1 MSYHFHAVTWF
12 HFTVN
17 GVSKEGFFCWFSQ
30 KSRYEVY
37 LKVLEAWQALEKSDP
52 SVADRLNALDE
63 GLWTGS
69 MDEQQD
75 EADAGMKRSHSSP
88 SLELETP
95 PQPVVKVRR
104 NISERRTYRKIVIP
118 RRNKEL

>member
-1 MSYHFHAVTWF
+1 MK
-12 HFTVN
+12 TV
-17 GVSKEGFFCWFSQ
+17 VCSFSQ

-37 LKVLEAWQALEKSDP
+37 LKVLEAWQELEKSDS
-52 SVADRLNALDE
+52 SVGDKLNVFDE
-63 GLWTGS
+63 GLWRGV

-95 PQPVVKVRR
+95 PHPVVKVRR
-104 NISERRTYRKIVIP
+104 NISERRTYRKIIIP
-118 RRNKEL
+118 RSNKEL